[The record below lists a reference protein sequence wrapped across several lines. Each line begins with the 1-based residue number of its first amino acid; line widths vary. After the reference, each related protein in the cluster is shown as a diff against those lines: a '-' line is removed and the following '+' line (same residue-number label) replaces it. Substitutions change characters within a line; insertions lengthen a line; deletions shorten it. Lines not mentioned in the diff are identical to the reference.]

1 MFYPKIAQGHPHWP
15 IGIISQLPGRAAMRL
30 RSLGPGRRAPRR
42 CHALWRPTYNCT
54 ACPRSGN
61 CKSSVRQKPPVVRA
75 VSIHNIVCPEADIMR
90 HDAEVHAR
98 GAAGPMTNVSYFV
111 GAGFR
116 RWRRVNPRTIGGRI
130 GNQIDPSASSLPN
143 SGRNVAQ
150 TLRCNGI
157 IRIVSG
163 SISRLGPYI

>member
-1 MFYPKIAQGHPHWP
+1 MVDSKIARGHARWRTD
-15 IGIISQLPGRAAMRL
+15 IFFTCLRRAAMR
-30 RSLGPGRRAPRR
+30 RGFRPGRRAARR
-42 CHALWRPTYNCT
+42 CDALWRPAYNRA
-54 ACPRSGN
+54 ACPRSGS
-61 CKSSVRQKPPVVRA
+61 CKSSVRQKPAVVRA
-75 VSIHNIVCPEADIMR
+75 LSVHNVVCPEADIMR

-116 RWRRVNPRTIGGRI
+116 HWRRVNPRAIGGRI

-143 SGRNVAQ
+143 SGLNVAQ